1 MSYQVLARKWRPRSF
16 REMIG
21 QTHVLKALINALDNQ
36 RLHHA
41 YLFTGTRG
49 VGKTTI
55 ARIIAKCVNCEIGIT
70 STPCGTCSVCR
81 EIDEGRFVDLIE
93 IDAASRTKVE
103 DTRELLDN
111 VQYAPSRGRFKVY
124 LIDEVHMLSSHS
136 FNALLKTLEE
146 PPPYVKFIL
155 ATTDPQKLP
164 ATILSRCLQFSLKN
178 MTPERVVEHLTH
190 VLGVENV
197 PFEDDALWLL
207 GRAADGSMR
216 DAMSLTDQ
224 AIAFGEGKVLAA
236 DVRAML
242 GTLDHGQVYG
252 VLQALLEGDARGLL
266 EAVRH
271 LAEQGP
277 DWNGVLAEMLNVL
290 HRVAVAQ
297 ALPEAV
303 DNGQGDRDRVLAVAQ
318 ALPAE
323 DVQFYY
329 QMGLIGRRDLPL
341 APDPRSGFEMVLLRM
356 LAFRPAGGGEAP
368 PQTLKPL
375 GISQATVD
383 SSQGVAAPIA
393 APVPQATSMAGA
405 AVPAAGPVAGGN
417 APASASAAT
426 VQAPVTPAQ
435 REEAPVANPAVGD
448 NAPVPAP
455 ASAATAQVPVA
466 AAQRQAAPAA
476 STMTAVDNSVP
487 APAPTSS
494 APVPAAVSQR
504 EVAAAASPVASTD
517 SPATRAAPA
526 PSPAAVD
533 DPSLPWNSSAAPL
546 QNEPEAY
553 DEPLLETE
561 AEQPMLTPMPAP
573 TPACV
578 VPPAPE
584 REEAPEDEGD
594 AIDSAA
600 PHLQAIPDDFGPAGM
615 DRDDEPPLDED
626 YYPADIDAS
635 GYSFLDDLASATP
648 EPVAA
653 PEPLPASQPASGLA
667 LQWLELFPK
676 LPISG
681 LTASIAANCSLIAVR
696 GDEWLLHLDP
706 AQSALFNATQQRRL
720 NDALN
725 QYHGRTIGLKIE
737 LVRPEQETPAQASSR
752 RRVERQHDAEAS
764 IQADPFIQQMM
775 QKFGATVRNDTIE
788 PVDVP
793 VSQNG

>member
-16 REMIG
+16 REMVG
-21 QTHVLKALINALDNQ
+21 QTHVLKALINALDSQ

-55 ARIIAKCVNCEIGIT
+55 ARIIAKCLNCETGIT

-190 VLGVENV
+190 VLSVENV

-224 AIAFGEGKVLAA
+224 AIAFGEGKVLAT

-242 GTLDHGQVYG
+242 GTLDHGQVFD
-252 VLQALLEGDARGLL
+252 LLHALIQGDARALL

-277 DWNGVLAEMLNVL
+277 DWNGVLSEILNVF
-290 HRVAVAQ
+290 HRVAIAQ
-297 ALPEAV
+297 ALPEGV
-303 DNGQGDRDRVLAVAQ
+303 DNGHGDRDRVLALAQ
-318 ALPAE
+318 AMPAE

-341 APDPRSGFEMVLLRM
+341 APDPRGGFEMVLLRM
-356 LAFRPAGGGEAP
+356 LAFRPADTGDAP
-368 PQTLKPL
+368 SQPLKPV

-383 SSQGVAAPIA
+383 SANTVAGSTAVAPALTPRAEPAPVAVAAAPVAEVVAPEPERVAPVVAPEAPPAAEIDLPWNERPAPVIEDQVTPEPVLETVSEQPDLPPMPLPTPDSVVPDAPEWAAAPIH
-393 APVPQATSMAGA
+393 
-405 AVPAAGPVAGGN
+405 
-417 APASASAAT
+417 
-426 VQAPVTPAQ
+426 
-435 REEAPVANPAVGD
+435 E
-448 NAPVPAP
+448 
-455 ASAATAQVPVA
+455 
-466 AAQRQAAPAA
+466 
-476 STMTAVDNSVP
+476 
-487 APAPTSS
+487 
-494 APVPAAVSQR
+494 
-504 EVAAAASPVASTD
+504 
-517 SPATRAAPA
+517 
-526 PSPAAVD
+526 
-533 DPSLPWNSSAAPL
+533 
-546 QNEPEAY
+546 
-553 DEPLLETE
+553 
-561 AEQPMLTPMPAP
+561 P
-573 TPACV
+573 TPEQVDTAL
-578 VPPAPE
+578 
-584 REEAPEDEGD
+584 
-594 AIDSAA
+594 S
-600 PHLQAIPDDFGPAGM
+600 GM

-626 YYPADIDAS
+626 YIEPDMDSAA
-635 GYSFLDDLASATP
+635 YSYLDELASEHAVEPQP
-648 EPVAA
+648 E
-653 PEPLPASQPASGLA
+653 PEPLPAAMPATGLA
-667 LQWLELFPK
+667 LEWLNMFPQ
-676 LPISG
+676 LPVSG
-681 LTASIAANCSLIAVR
+681 MTASIGANCTLIAVD
-696 GDEWLLHLDP
+696 GDDWLLHLDP
-706 AQSALFNATQQRRL
+706 AHSALFNSTQQRRL

-725 QYHGRTIGLKIE
+725 QFHQRTLKVTIE
-737 LVRPEQETPAQASSR
+737 LVKPEQETPAQAASR
-752 RRVERQHDAEAS
+752 LRAERQRLAEES
-764 IQADPFIQQMM
+764 IYADPLVQQMIE
-775 QKFGATVRNDTIE
+775 QFGAAVRDDTIQ
-788 PVDVP
+788 PVDVIEAQA
-793 VSQNG
+793 S

>member
-16 REMIG
+16 REMVG
-21 QTHVLKALINALDNQ
+21 QTHVLKALINALDSQ

-55 ARIIAKCVNCEIGIT
+55 ARIIAKCLNCETGIT
-70 STPCGTCSVCR
+70 SSPCGECSVCR

-190 VLGVENV
+190 VLTAENV

-224 AIAFGEGKVLAA
+224 AIAFGEGKVLAT

-242 GTLDHGQVYG
+242 GTLDHGQVYD
-252 VLQALLEGDARGLL
+252 VLHALIEGDAKALL

-277 DWNGVLAEMLNVL
+277 DWNGVLSEILNVL
-290 HRVAVAQ
+290 HRVAIAQ
-297 ALPEAV
+297 ALPEGV
-303 DNGQGDRDRVLAVAQ
+303 DNGHGDRDRVLALAQ

-341 APDPRSGFEMVLLRM
+341 APDPRGGFEMVLLRM
-356 LAFRPAGGGEAP
+356 LAFRPADTADAP
-368 PQTLKPL
+368 RQPLKPV

-383 SSQGVAAPIA
+383 S
-393 APVPQATSMAGA
+393 
-405 AVPAAGPVAGGN
+405 
-417 APASASAAT
+417 
-426 VQAPVTPAQ
+426 
-435 REEAPVANPAVGD
+435 AN
-448 NAPVPAP
+448 
-455 ASAATAQVPVA
+455 SVA
-466 AAQRQAAPAA
+466 AAPKPAPVVAA
-476 STMTAVDNSVP
+476 AVALTP
-487 APAPTSS
+487 APAPVA
-494 APVPAAVSQR
+494 APVAEPEPVAAVVEAQP
-504 EVAAAASPVASTD
+504 EPEPVAVETV
-517 SPATRAAPA
+517 
-526 PSPAAVD
+526 VD
-533 DPSLPWNSSAAPL
+533 LPWNDPVEAEAEPAPVQQPAVEPVLETAGEQPELPPMPLPTPDSVVPDAPEWAAAPIP
-546 QNEPEAY
+546 EPSVA
-553 DEPLLETE
+553 DVD
-561 AEQPMLTPMPAP
+561 AATP
-573 TPACV
+573 
-578 VPPAPE
+578 
-584 REEAPEDEGD
+584 
-594 AIDSAA
+594 
-600 PHLQAIPDDFGPAGM
+600 GM
-615 DRDDEPPLDED
+615 DMDDEPPLDED
-626 YYPADIDAS
+626 YIEPDMDSA
-635 GYSFLDDLASATP
+635 YSYLDELASEHAADP
-648 EPVAA
+648 EPEPEPEPAAA
-653 PEPLPASQPASGLA
+653 PATGLA

-681 LTASIAANCSLIAVR
+681 MTGSIAANCTLIAVD
-696 GDEWLLHLDP
+696 GDHWLMHLDP
-706 AQSALFNATQQRRL
+706 AHSALFNATQQRRL

-725 QYHGRTIGLKIE
+725 QFHGRTLTLTIE
-737 LVRPEQETPAQASSR
+737 LIKPEQETPAQAASR
-752 RRVERQHDAEAS
+752 RRANRQREAEES
-764 IQADPFIQQMM
+764 IHGDPFIQQMV
-775 QKFGATVRNDTIE
+775 QQFGAVVRSDTIE
-788 PVDVP
+788 PVDALVT
-793 VSQNG
+793 QG

>member
-16 REMIG
+16 REMVG

-55 ARIIAKCVNCEIGIT
+55 ARIIAKCLNCETGIT

-178 MTPERVVEHLTH
+178 MTPERVVEHLSH
-190 VLGVENV
+190 VLGAENV

-252 VLQALLEGDARGLL
+252 VLQALLEGDARALL

-277 DWNGVLAEMLNVL
+277 DWSGVLAEMLNVL
-290 HRVAVAQ
+290 HRVAIAQ

-303 DNGQGDRDRVLAVAQ
+303 DNGQGDRERVLALAQ

-341 APDPRSGFEMVLLRM
+341 APDPRGGFEMVLLRM
-356 LAFRPAGGGEAP
+356 LAFRPADTDDAP
-368 PQTLKPL
+368 TPVLKSV
-375 GISQATVD
+375 GISQATAD
-383 SSQGVAAPIA
+383 SARAVAAANVAAPAVAA
-393 APVPQATSMAGA
+393 APKVEPVAVVPAPEPKPEPVAEPEPA
-405 AVPAAGPVAGGN
+405 AVEVAVEVKAEEPVVDLPWN
-417 APASASAAT
+417 
-426 VQAPVTPAQ
+426 
-435 REEAPVANPAVGD
+435 D
-448 NAPVPAP
+448 PVPAP
-455 ASAATAQVPVA
+455 AEPAPEPEPEPVA
-466 AAQRQAAPAA
+466 VAAQ
-476 STMTAVDNSVP
+476 P
-487 APAPTSS
+487 APAP
-494 APVPAAVSQR
+494 VQAVQ
-504 EVAAAASPVASTD
+504 
-517 SPATRAAPA
+517 
-526 PSPAAVD
+526 
-533 DPSLPWNSSAAPL
+533 
-546 QNEPEAY
+546 PEAPPY
-553 DEPLLETE
+553 D
-561 AEQPMLTPMPAP
+561 
-573 TPACV
+573 
-578 VPPAPE
+578 
-584 REEAPEDEGD
+584 
-594 AIDSAA
+594 DS
-600 PHLQAIPDDFGPAGM
+600 IGYSPAGM
-615 DRDDEPPLDED
+615 ERDDEPPLDED
-626 YYPADIDAS
+626 YYEPEMDPASYSYLDELAIEHVHEDA
-635 GYSFLDDLASATP
+635 
-648 EPVAA
+648 PVLA
-653 PEPLPASQPASGLA
+653 PEPLPAAKPATGLA
-667 LQWLELFPK
+667 LQWLELFPQ

-681 LTASIAANCSLIAVR
+681 MTGSIAANCTLIAAD
-696 GDEWLLHLDP
+696 GDDWLLHLDP
-706 AQSALFNATQQRRL
+706 AHSALFNATQQRRL

-725 QYHGRTIGLKIE
+725 QHFGRTLKLSIE
-737 LVRPEQETPAQASSR
+737 LIRPEQETPAQAAAR
-752 RRVERQHDAEAS
+752 KRAERQGEAEAS
-764 IQADPFIQQMM
+764 IEADPLIQQMIK
-775 QKFGATVRNDTIE
+775 QFGAMVRHDTIE
-788 PVDVP
+788 PVDAP
-793 VSQNG
+793 VAQGE

>member
-16 REMIG
+16 REMVG
-21 QTHVLKALINALDNQ
+21 QTHVLKALINALDSQ

-55 ARIIAKCVNCEIGIT
+55 ARIIAKCLNCETGIT
-70 STPCGTCSVCR
+70 STPCGECSVCR

-224 AIAFGEGKVLAA
+224 AIAFGEGKVMAT

-242 GTLDHGQVYG
+242 GTLDHGQVYD
-252 VLQALLEGDARGLL
+252 VLHALIEGDAKALL

-277 DWNGVLAEMLNVL
+277 DWSGVLSEMLNVL
-290 HRVAVAQ
+290 HRVAIAQ
-297 ALPEAV
+297 ALPEGV
-303 DNGQGDRDRVLAVAQ
+303 DNGHGDRDRVLALAR

-341 APDPRSGFEMVLLRM
+341 APDPRGGFEMVLLRM
-356 LAFRPAGGGEAP
+356 LAFRPADTTDAP
-368 PQTLKPL
+368 RQSLKPV

-383 SSQGVAAPIA
+383 SANSVAA
-393 APVPQATSMAGA
+393 
-405 AVPAAGPVAGGN
+405 
-417 APASASAAT
+417 APA
-426 VQAPVTPAQ
+426 V
-435 REEAPVANPAVGD
+435 APVAAV
-448 NAPVPAP
+448 APAP
-455 ASAATAQVPVA
+455 SVPVA
-466 AAQRQAAPAA
+466 AVVAPE
-476 STMTAVDNSVP
+476 P
-487 APAPTSS
+487 APAPEPV
-494 APVPAAVSQR
+494 APVVVPAPVIEAAVVE
-504 EVAAAASPVASTD
+504 EVEEVID
-517 SPATRAAPA
+517 
-526 PSPAAVD
+526 
-533 DPSLPWNSSAAPL
+533 LPWNDPV
-546 QNEPEAY
+546 EPAIAQQPAVESVA
-553 DEPLLETE
+553 ET
-561 AEQPMLTPMPAP
+561 ASEQPEVVPMPTLDSGMPDAP
-573 TPACV
+573 QWAAESI
-578 VPPAPE
+578 PPSSIA
-584 REEAPEDEGD
+584 DV
-594 AIDSAA
+594 
-600 PHLQAIPDDFGPAGM
+600 AIPPGM
-615 DRDDEPPLDED
+615 DADDEPPLDED
-626 YYPADIDAS
+626 YIEPDMDSA
-635 GYSFLDDLASATP
+635 YSYLDDLASEHAV
-648 EPVAA
+648 EPA
-653 PEPLPASQPASGLA
+653 PEPEPEPAAAPATGLA

-681 LTASIAANCSLIAVR
+681 MTGSIAANCTLIAVE
-696 GDEWLLHLDP
+696 GDHWLLHLDP
-706 AQSALFNATQQRRL
+706 AHSALFNATQQRRL
-720 NDALN
+720 NEALN
-725 QYHGRTIGLKIE
+725 QYHGRTLTLTME
-737 LVRPEQETPAQASSR
+737 LIKPEQETPAQAASR
-752 RRVERQHDAEAS
+752 RRADRQREAEES
-764 IQADPFIQQMM
+764 IHGDPFIQQMM
-775 QKFGATVRNDTIE
+775 QQFGAVVRNDTIE
-788 PVDVP
+788 PVEALAT
-793 VSQNG
+793 QGQ

>member
-16 REMIG
+16 REMVG
-21 QTHVLKALINALDNQ
+21 QTHVLKALINALDSQ

-55 ARIIAKCVNCEIGIT
+55 ARIIAKCLNCETGIT

-190 VLGVENV
+190 VLSVENV

-224 AIAFGEGKVLAA
+224 AIAFGEGKVLAT

-242 GTLDHGQVYG
+242 GTLDHGQVFD
-252 VLQALLEGDARGLL
+252 LLHALIQGDARALL

-277 DWNGVLAEMLNVL
+277 DWNGVLSEILNVF
-290 HRVAVAQ
+290 HRVAIAQ
-297 ALPEAV
+297 ALPEGV
-303 DNGQGDRDRVLAVAQ
+303 DNGHGDRDRVLALAQ
-318 ALPAE
+318 AMPAE

-341 APDPRSGFEMVLLRM
+341 APDPRGGFEMVLLRM
-356 LAFRPAGGGEAP
+356 LAFRPADTGDAP
-368 PQTLKPL
+368 SQPLKPV

-383 SSQGVAAPIA
+383 SANTVAGSTAVAPAVTPRAEPAPVAVA
-393 APVPQATSMAGA
+393 APVPE
-405 AVPAAGPVAGGN
+405 VV
-417 APASASAAT
+417 
-426 VQAPVTPAQ
+426 
-435 REEAPVANPAVGD
+435 
-448 NAPVPAP
+448 
-455 ASAATAQVPVA
+455 
-466 AAQRQAAPAA
+466 
-476 STMTAVDNSVP
+476 
-487 APAPTSS
+487 APAPEVVVPVV
-494 APVPAAVSQR
+494 APEAPPAA
-504 EVAAAASPVASTD
+504 EID
-517 SPATRAAPA
+517 
-526 PSPAAVD
+526 
-533 DPSLPWNSSAAPL
+533 LPWNERPAPVIEDQIAPEPVLETVSEQPDLPPMPLPTPDSVVPDAPEWVAAPVH
-546 QNEPEAY
+546 E
-553 DEPLLETE
+553 
-561 AEQPMLTPMPAP
+561 P
-573 TPACV
+573 TPEQVDTAL
-578 VPPAPE
+578 
-584 REEAPEDEGD
+584 
-594 AIDSAA
+594 S
-600 PHLQAIPDDFGPAGM
+600 GM

-626 YYPADIDAS
+626 YIEPDMDSAA
-635 GYSFLDDLASATP
+635 YSYLDELASEHAVEPQP
-648 EPVAA
+648 E
-653 PEPLPASQPASGLA
+653 PEPLPAAMPATGLA
-667 LQWLELFPK
+667 LEWLNMFPQ
-676 LPISG
+676 LPVSG
-681 LTASIAANCSLIAVR
+681 MTASIGANCTLIAVD
-696 GDEWLLHLDP
+696 GDDWLLHLDP
-706 AQSALFNATQQRRL
+706 AHSALFNSTQQRRL
-720 NDALN
+720 NDTLN
-725 QYHGRTIGLKIE
+725 QFHQRTLKVTIE
-737 LVRPEQETPAQASSR
+737 LVKPEQETPAQAASR
-752 RRVERQHDAEAS
+752 LRAERQRLAEES
-764 IQADPFIQQMM
+764 IYADPLVQQMIE
-775 QKFGATVRNDTIE
+775 QFGAAVRDDTIQ
-788 PVDVP
+788 PVDV
-793 VSQNG
+793 VEAQAS

>member
-16 REMIG
+16 REMVG
-21 QTHVLKALINALDNQ
+21 QTHVLKALINALDSQ

-55 ARIIAKCVNCEIGIT
+55 ARIIAKCLNCETGIT

-224 AIAFGEGKVLAA
+224 AIAFGEGKVMAA

-242 GTLDHGQVYG
+242 GTLDHGQVYD
-252 VLQALLEGDARGLL
+252 VLHALIDGDAKALL

-277 DWNGVLAEMLNVL
+277 DWNGVLSEILNVL
-290 HRVAVAQ
+290 HRVAIAQ
-297 ALPEAV
+297 ALPDGV
-303 DNGQGDRDRVLAVAQ
+303 DNGHGDRDRVLALAQ

-341 APDPRSGFEMVLLRM
+341 APDPRGGFEMVLLRM
-356 LAFRPAGGGEAP
+356 LAFRPADSADAP
-368 PQTLKPL
+368 RQPLKPV

-383 SSQGVAAPIA
+383 SAQSV
-393 APVPQATSMAGA
+393 AGA
-405 AVPAAGPVAGGN
+405 AVAAPVVAAAPVVEATPVA
-417 APASASAAT
+417 
-426 VQAPVTPAQ
+426 
-435 REEAPVANPAVGD
+435 APVA
-448 NAPVPAP
+448 APVATPAP
-455 ASAATAQVPVA
+455 VSAAPV
-466 AAQRQAAPAA
+466 
-476 STMTAVDNSVP
+476 
-487 APAPTSS
+487 APAPQPVVETPPEA
-494 APVPAAVSQR
+494 APVVAE
-504 EVAAAASPVASTD
+504 EV
-517 SPATRAAPA
+517 
-526 PSPAAVD
+526 VD
-533 DPSLPWNSSAAPL
+533 LPWNDPV
-546 QNEPEAY
+546 EPVVAQQPAV
-553 DEPLLETE
+553 EPVLETA
-561 AEQPMLTPMPAP
+561 AEQPELTPMPTP
-573 TPACV
+573 TPDSV
-578 VPPAPE
+578 VPDAPE
-584 REEAPEDEGD
+584 WVSAPVLEPSVAEVD
-594 AIDSAA
+594 AATPGID
-600 PHLQAIPDDFGPAGM
+600 L
-615 DRDDEPPLDED
+615 DDEPPLDED
-626 YYPADIDAS
+626 YIEPDMDSA
-635 GYSFLDDLASATP
+635 YSYLDELASEHAADP
-648 EPVAA
+648 EPE
-653 PEPLPASQPASGLA
+653 PEPLPAAQPATGLA
-667 LQWLELFPK
+667 LEWLELFPK

-681 LTASIAANCSLIAVR
+681 MTASIAANCTLIAAE
-696 GDEWLLHLDP
+696 GDNWLLHLDP
-706 AQSALFNATQQRRL
+706 AHSALFNATQQRRL

-725 QYHGRTIGLKIE
+725 QYHQRTLTVSIE
-737 LVRPEQETPAQASSR
+737 LIKPEQETPAQAASR
-752 RRVERQHDAEAS
+752 RRANRQREAEES
-764 IQADPFIQQMM
+764 IHGDPFIQQMVRE
-775 QKFGATVRNDTIE
+775 FGAVVRHDTIE
-788 PVDVP
+788 PVEAL
-793 VSQNG
+793 VSQG

>member
-16 REMIG
+16 REMVG
-21 QTHVLKALINALDNQ
+21 QTHVLKALINALDSQ

-55 ARIIAKCVNCEIGIT
+55 ARIIAKCLNCETGIT

-190 VLGVENV
+190 VLSVENV

-224 AIAFGEGKVLAA
+224 AIAFGEGKVLAT

-242 GTLDHGQVYG
+242 GTLDHGQVFD
-252 VLQALLEGDARGLL
+252 LLHALIQGDARALL

-277 DWNGVLAEMLNVL
+277 DWNGVLSEILNVF
-290 HRVAVAQ
+290 HRVAIAQ
-297 ALPEAV
+297 ALPEGV
-303 DNGQGDRDRVLAVAQ
+303 DNGHGDRDRVLALAQ
-318 ALPAE
+318 AMPAE

-341 APDPRSGFEMVLLRM
+341 APDPRGGFEMVLLRM
-356 LAFRPAGGGEAP
+356 LAFRPADTGDAP
-368 PQTLKPL
+368 SQPLKPV

-383 SSQGVAAPIA
+383 SANTVAGSTAVAPAVTPRAEPAPVAVAAPVTEVVAPAPEVVAPVVAPEAPPAAEIDLPWNERPAPVIEDEITPEPVLETVSEQPDLPPMPLPTPDSVVPDAPEWVA
-393 APVPQATSMAGA
+393 APVH
-405 AVPAAGPVAGGN
+405 
-417 APASASAAT
+417 
-426 VQAPVTPAQ
+426 
-435 REEAPVANPAVGD
+435 E
-448 NAPVPAP
+448 
-455 ASAATAQVPVA
+455 
-466 AAQRQAAPAA
+466 
-476 STMTAVDNSVP
+476 
-487 APAPTSS
+487 
-494 APVPAAVSQR
+494 
-504 EVAAAASPVASTD
+504 
-517 SPATRAAPA
+517 
-526 PSPAAVD
+526 
-533 DPSLPWNSSAAPL
+533 
-546 QNEPEAY
+546 
-553 DEPLLETE
+553 
-561 AEQPMLTPMPAP
+561 P
-573 TPACV
+573 TPEQVDTAL
-578 VPPAPE
+578 
-584 REEAPEDEGD
+584 
-594 AIDSAA
+594 S
-600 PHLQAIPDDFGPAGM
+600 GM

-626 YYPADIDAS
+626 YIEPDMDSAA
-635 GYSFLDDLASATP
+635 YSYLDELASEHAVEPQP
-648 EPVAA
+648 E
-653 PEPLPASQPASGLA
+653 PEPLPAAMPATGLA
-667 LQWLELFPK
+667 LEWLNMFPQ
-676 LPISG
+676 LPVSG
-681 LTASIAANCSLIAVR
+681 MTASIGANCTLIAVD
-696 GDEWLLHLDP
+696 GDDWLLHLDP
-706 AQSALFNATQQRRL
+706 AHSALFNSTQQRRL

-725 QYHGRTIGLKIE
+725 QFHQRTLKVTIE
-737 LVRPEQETPAQASSR
+737 LVKPEQETPAQAASR
-752 RRVERQHDAEAS
+752 LRAERQRLAEES
-764 IQADPFIQQMM
+764 IYADPLVQQMIE
-775 QKFGATVRNDTIE
+775 QFGAAVRDDTIQ
-788 PVDVP
+788 PVDV
-793 VSQNG
+793 VEAQAS

>member
-16 REMIG
+16 REMVG

-55 ARIIAKCVNCEIGIT
+55 ARIIAKCVNCETGIT

-178 MTPERVVEHLTH
+178 MTPERVVEHLSH

-224 AIAFGEGKVLAA
+224 AIAFGEGKVMAA

-252 VLQALLEGDARGLL
+252 VLQALLEGDARALL

-277 DWNGVLAEMLNVL
+277 DWNGVLSEMLNVL

-303 DNGQGDRDRVLAVAQ
+303 DNGQGDRDRVLALAA

-341 APDPRSGFEMVLLRM
+341 APDPRGGFEMVLLRM
-356 LAFRPAGGGEAP
+356 LAFRPADTVDAP
-368 PQTLKPL
+368 TPTLKPM
-375 GISQATVD
+375 GISQATAD
-383 SSQGVAAPIA
+383 SPPAVAASAAPA
-393 APVPQATSMAGA
+393 APVPQ
-405 AVPAAGPVAGGN
+405 
-417 APASASAAT
+417 
-426 VQAPVTPAQ
+426 
-435 REEAPVANPAVGD
+435 
-448 NAPVPAP
+448 PAP
-455 ASAATAQVPVA
+455 RAEVA
-466 AAQRQAAPAA
+466 PQPE
-476 STMTAVDNSVP
+476 P
-487 APAPTSS
+487 APEPL
-494 APVPAAVSQR
+494 VQPAAVAEPVPEP
-504 EVAAAASPVASTD
+504 EVD
-517 SPATRAAPA
+517 
-526 PSPAAVD
+526 
-533 DPSLPWNSSAAPL
+533 LPWN
-546 QNEPEAY
+546 EP
-553 DEPLLETE
+553 
-561 AEQPMLTPMPAP
+561 
-573 TPACV
+573 
-578 VPPAPE
+578 VPPAPVPE
-584 REEAPEDEGD
+584 PEPVKQEPEPEPEPAPQPEPEPEPEPVVAPAPVIPRHDE
-594 AIDSAA
+594 
-600 PHLQAIPDDFGPAGM
+600 PPVDDHASYSPAGM
-615 DRDDEPPLDED
+615 ERDDEPPPDDDYYDAEIDPAGYSYLDE
-626 YYPADIDAS
+626 
-635 GYSFLDDLASATP
+635 LASETVAEPAAEP
-648 EPVAA
+648 EPEPAA
-653 PEPLPASQPASGLA
+653 QPATGLA
-667 LQWLELFPK
+667 LQWLEMFPQ

-681 LTASIAANCSLIAVR
+681 MTGSIAANCTLIAMD
-696 GDEWLLHLDP
+696 GDNWLLHLDP
-706 AQSALFNATQQRRL
+706 AHSALFNATQQRRL
-720 NDALN
+720 NDAINQHLGRSLN
-725 QYHGRTIGLKIE
+725 LSIE
-737 LVRPEQETPAQASSR
+737 LIRPEQETPAQAASR
-752 RRVERQHDAEAS
+752 KRANRQREAEAS
-764 IQADPFIQQMM
+764 IENDPFIQQMIK
-775 QKFGATVRNDTIE
+775 QFGATVRHDTIE
-788 PVDVP
+788 PVDAL
-793 VSQNG
+793 VSQGE

>member
-16 REMIG
+16 REMVG
-21 QTHVLKALINALDNQ
+21 QTHVLKALINALDSQ

-55 ARIIAKCVNCEIGIT
+55 ARIIAKCLNCETGIT
-70 STPCGTCSVCR
+70 STPCGECSVCR

-178 MTPERVVEHLTH
+178 MTPERVVEHLSH
-190 VLGVENV
+190 VLSVENV

-224 AIAFGEGKVLAA
+224 AIAFGEGKVLAG

-242 GTLDHGQVYG
+242 GTLDHGQVFD
-252 VLQALLEGDARGLL
+252 LLHALIEGDAKAML

-277 DWNGVLAEMLNVL
+277 DWNGVLSEILNVL
-290 HRVAVAQ
+290 HRVAIAQ
-297 ALPEAV
+297 ALPDGV
-303 DNGQGDRDRVLAVAQ
+303 DNGHGDRDRVLALAQ

-341 APDPRSGFEMVLLRM
+341 APDPRGGFEMVLLRM
-356 LAFRPAGGGEAP
+356 LAFRPADTGNAP
-368 PQTLKPL
+368 SQPLKPV

-383 SSQGVAAPIA
+383 SAQAVAG
-393 APVPQATSMAGA
+393 TT
-405 AVPAAGPVAGGN
+405 PVA
-417 APASASAAT
+417 
-426 VQAPVTPAQ
+426 
-435 REEAPVANPAVGD
+435 PAV
-448 NAPVPAP
+448 
-455 ASAATAQVPVA
+455 
-466 AAQRQAAPAA
+466 AAPAA
-476 STMTAVDNSVP
+476 VVAQPVVP
-487 APAPTSS
+487 VVEVVAEPVQAPKAP
-494 APVPAAVSQR
+494 PVPEKDLPWNAPSTPVVDIEAAPESVLDTAGEPPELPPMPLPTPDSVVPDAPEWIAAAIPEPTAEQVDAAVS
-504 EVAAAASPVASTD
+504 
-517 SPATRAAPA
+517 
-526 PSPAAVD
+526 
-533 DPSLPWNSSAAPL
+533 
-546 QNEPEAY
+546 
-553 DEPLLETE
+553 
-561 AEQPMLTPMPAP
+561 
-573 TPACV
+573 
-578 VPPAPE
+578 
-584 REEAPEDEGD
+584 
-594 AIDSAA
+594 
-600 PHLQAIPDDFGPAGM
+600 GM

-626 YYPADIDAS
+626 YIEPDMDSAA
-635 GYSFLDDLASATP
+635 YSYLDELASEHAAEPAP
-648 EPVAA
+648 E
-653 PEPLPASQPASGLA
+653 PEPLPAAMPATGLA
-667 LQWLELFPK
+667 LEWLEMFPK
-676 LPISG
+676 LPVSG
-681 LTASIAANCSLIAVR
+681 MTASIGANCTLIAVD
-696 GDEWLLHLDP
+696 GDDWLLHLDP
-706 AQSALFNATQQRRL
+706 AHSALFNLTQQRRL

-725 QYHGRTIGLKIE
+725 QFTQRTLKVTIE
-737 LVRPEQETPAQASSR
+737 LVKPEQETPAQAAAR
-752 RRVERQHDAEAS
+752 FRAERQRLAEES
-764 IQADPFIQQMM
+764 IYADPLVQQMVE
-775 QKFGATVRNDTIE
+775 QFGAVVREDTIQ
-788 PVDVP
+788 PVEVAQAQA
-793 VSQNG
+793 S

>member
-1 MSYQVLARKWRPRSF
+1 MV
-16 REMIG
+16 G
-21 QTHVLKALINALDNQ
+21 QTHVLKALINALDSQ

-55 ARIIAKCVNCEIGIT
+55 ARIIAKCLNCETGIT
-70 STPCGTCSVCR
+70 SSPCGECSVCR

-190 VLGVENV
+190 VLTAENV

-224 AIAFGEGKVLAA
+224 AIAFGEGKVLAT

-242 GTLDHGQVYG
+242 GTLDHGQVYD
-252 VLQALLEGDARGLL
+252 VLHSLIEGDAKALLEG
-266 EAVRH
+266 VRH

-277 DWNGVLAEMLNVL
+277 DWNGVLSEILNVL
-290 HRVAVAQ
+290 HRVAIAQ
-297 ALPEAV
+297 ALPEGV
-303 DNGQGDRDRVLAVAQ
+303 DNGHGDRDRVLALAQ

-341 APDPRSGFEMVLLRM
+341 APDPRGGFEMVLLRM
-356 LAFRPAGGGEAP
+356 LAFRPADTADAP
-368 PQTLKPL
+368 RQPLKPV

-383 SSQGVAAPIA
+383 S
-393 APVPQATSMAGA
+393 
-405 AVPAAGPVAGGN
+405 
-417 APASASAAT
+417 
-426 VQAPVTPAQ
+426 
-435 REEAPVANPAVGD
+435 AN
-448 NAPVPAP
+448 
-455 ASAATAQVPVA
+455 SVA
-466 AAQRQAAPAA
+466 AAPKPAPVVAA
-476 STMTAVDNSVP
+476 AVAP
-487 APAPTSS
+487 APAP
-494 APVPAAVSQR
+494 APV
-504 EVAAAASPVASTD
+504 
-517 SPATRAAPA
+517 AAPA
-526 PSPAAVD
+526 PAPAPEPAPVAPVAAPEPEPAPVVAEVVVD
-533 DPSLPWNSSAAPL
+533 LPWNDPV
-546 QNEPEAY
+546 EPEA
-553 DEPLLETE
+553 EPEPEPAQQPAVEPVLETT
-561 AEQPMLTPMPAP
+561 AEQPELPPMPLP
-573 TPACV
+573 TPDSV
-578 VPPAPE
+578 VPEAPE
-584 REEAPEDEGD
+584 RA
-594 AIDSAA
+594 AA
-600 PHLQAIPDDFGPAGM
+600 PIPEPSVAEVDAATPGM
-615 DRDDEPPLDED
+615 DMDDEPPLDED
-626 YYPADIDAS
+626 YIEPDMDSA
-635 GYSFLDDLASATP
+635 YSYLDELASEHAADP
-648 EPVAA
+648 EPEPEPEPAAA
-653 PEPLPASQPASGLA
+653 PATGLA

-681 LTASIAANCSLIAVR
+681 MTGSIAANCTLIAVD
-696 GDEWLLHLDP
+696 GDHWLMHLDP
-706 AQSALFNATQQRRL
+706 AHSALFNATQQRRL

-725 QYHGRTIGLKIE
+725 QFHGRTLSLTIE
-737 LVRPEQETPAQASSR
+737 LIKPEQETPAQAASR
-752 RRVERQHDAEAS
+752 RRANRQREAEES
-764 IQADPFIQQMM
+764 IHGDPFIQQMV
-775 QKFGATVRNDTIE
+775 QQFGAVVRHDTIE
-788 PVDVP
+788 PVDALVA
-793 VSQNG
+793 QG